1 MLSKIILLAS
11 IYCFGLVSMKHALH
25 ILQQNRYNLRRYVD
39 WCGKR
44 VKASRFSFALLI
56 WFIPCVGIAMMNQT
70 HIMMTLMTLLM
81 LVYGYV
87 LYQADRRH
95 AAILPLVWT
104 GRVKRLFLM
113 MSVLIWIWLK
123 LFFQLLDIRV
133 FISLACLQFLIPW
146 FLILPSQWLMMPI
159 EQGIRKWYVRD
170 AKQMMRKYPHQLRIG
185 ITGSYGKTSVK
196 NIMYHVLSEQ
206 YYCYKTPKSYNNL
219 MGITRSIREQLKPVH
234 QAFICEMGA
243 DHVHEITRLAE
254 FVAPRIGVVSAVG
267 PQHLQTFHSIE
278 NILQEKMQLIE
289 HLPADGF
296 GVINMDN
303 DYIRNYEIKNTCKI
317 IRYGIHQK
325 GAELR
330 AYNIQSTA
338 KGTTFQVDADGKTYS
353 FHTILLGEHNV
364 LNILAS
370 LAVGWHLNVPWE
382 DMQRAVERVPFIEHR
397 LELNHTYPFT
407 MIDNSYNSNPVS
419 ARLAL
424 GVLAQMPGRHILIT
438 PGFIDLGSVE
448 NEENRRFGE
457 TIPQYADEVILVGEQ
472 QTRFIYKG
480 LLQTD
485 MDRSRIHIVKMT
497 KDALSLCRKIAAA
510 DDTVLIENDLPDAFN
525 R

>member
-1 MLSKIILLAS
+1 MLFRS
-11 IYCFGLVSMKHALH
+11 IMQKYS
-25 ILQQNRYNLRRYVD
+25 
-39 WCGKR
+39 
-44 VKASRFSFALLI
+44 
-56 WFIPCVGIAMMNQT
+56 NQ
-70 HIMMTLMTLLM
+70 M
-81 LVYGYV
+81 
-87 LYQADRRH
+87 
-95 AAILPLVWT
+95 
-104 GRVKRLFLM
+104 
-113 MSVLIWIWLK
+113 
-123 LFFQLLDIRV
+123 
-133 FISLACLQFLIPW
+133 
-146 FLILPSQWLMMPI
+146 
-159 EQGIRKWYVRD
+159 
-170 AKQMMRKYPHQLRIG
+170 RIG

-206 YYCYKTPKSYNNL
+206 YYCFKTPKSYNNL

-243 DHVHEITRLAE
+243 DHIHEITRLAE
-254 FVAPRIGVVSAVG
+254 FVKPRIGVVSAVG
-267 PQHLQTFHSIE
+267 PQHLQTFHSID

-289 HLPADGF
+289 HLPKDGL

-325 GAELR
+325 DADLR
-330 AYNIQSTA
+330 AYNIISDA
-338 KGTTFQVDADGKTYS
+338 GGTTFQVDASGESYT

-370 LAVGWHLNVPWE
+370 LAVGWYMNIPWKA
-382 DMQRAVERVPFIEHR
+382 MQQAVERVPFIEHR
-397 LELNHTYPFT
+397 LELNHQYPFT

-457 TIPQYADEVILVGEQ
+457 VIPQYADEVILVGEQ
-472 QTRFIYKG
+472 QTRYIYKG
-480 LLQTD
+480 LLQTE
-485 MDRSRIHIVKMT
+485 MDQSRIHVVKMT
-497 KDALSLCRKIAAA
+497 KDALALCRKIAAPS
-510 DDTVLIENDLPDAFN
+510 DTVLIENDLPDAFN
-525 R
+525 H

>member
-1 MLSKIILLAS
+1 MSKVILFVS
-11 IYCFGLVSMKHALH
+11 IYCFELVSIKHALH
-25 ILQQNRYNLRRYVD
+25 ILQQNRYNLRRYID
-39 WCGKR
+39 WCAKR
-44 VKASRFSFALLI
+44 IKSSNVSFALII
-56 WFIPCVGIAMMNQT
+56 WFIPCLGIAMMNRT
-70 HIMMTLMTLLM
+70 SIMMTLMTLLM

-87 LYQADRRH
+87 LYQADHRH
-95 AAILPLVWT
+95 TAILPLVWT
-104 GRVKRLFLM
+104 ARIKRLSFM
-113 MSVLIWIWLK
+113 MSLLTWGWLY
-123 LFFQLLDIRV
+123 LLYRLLGIRA
-133 FISLACLQFLIPW
+133 FICLACLQFFSPW
-146 FLILPSQWLMMPI
+146 LLILPSQWLMMPI

-170 AKQMMRKYPHQLRIG
+170 AKRIMQKYSNQMRIG

-206 YYCYKTPKSYNNL
+206 FYCFKTPKSYNNL

-243 DHVHEITRLAE
+243 DHIHEITRLAE
-254 FVAPRIGVVSAVG
+254 FVKPRIGVVSAVG
-267 PQHLQTFHSIE
+267 PQHLQTFHSID

-289 HLPADGF
+289 HLPKDGL

-325 GAELR
+325 DADLR
-330 AYNIQSTA
+330 AYNIISDA
-338 KGTTFQVDADGKTYS
+338 GGTTFQVDASGESYT

-370 LAVGWHLNVPWE
+370 LAVGWYLNIPWKA
-382 DMQRAVERVPFIEHR
+382 MQQAVERVPFIEHR
-397 LELNHTYPFT
+397 LELNHQYPFT

-457 TIPQYADEVILVGEQ
+457 VIPQYADEVILVGEQ
-472 QTRFIYKG
+472 QTRYIYKG
-480 LLQTD
+480 LLQTE
-485 MDRSRIHIVKMT
+485 MDQSRIHVVKMT
-497 KDALSLCRKIAAA
+497 KDALALCRKIAAPS
-510 DDTVLIENDLPDAFN
+510 DTVLIENDLPDAFN
-525 R
+525 H